1 MADLALCW
9 VAVVDLTDE
18 RVVTV
23 SLTTDYLSSAVEGEM
38 LVAKPELIRR
48 PGSLAFYRCEI
59 RAFGPGPDRHAGR
72 VVANST
78 AVLKPMRRTPRSA
91 LCARQRLSA
100 GAAAAPLQGQRHAP
114 TLPPPPRPARTEGD
128 TPG

>member
-1 MADLALCW
+1 MVLRPPSSTRTDSLFPYTTLFRSERRHCNGSGVVHGGLLATMADLALCW

-48 PGSLAFYRCEI
+48 TGQPALYRREIPAFRPGTDGAPAP
-59 RAFGPGPDRHAGR
+59 RAAHQP
-72 VVANST
+72 
-78 AVLKPMRRTPRSA
+78 
-91 LCARQRLSA
+91 
-100 GAAAAPLQGQRHAP
+100 P
-114 TLPPPPRPARTEGD
+114 T
-128 TPG
+128 